1 MSRGDVQMPKSAQ
14 HWRTPPE
21 SNRTNIAGLAM
32 HLNLPQSWLKT
43 EAKEG
48 RIPCLIIGRRTLF
61 NRRAVKEALA
71 ARAATPMILVH
82 HHEIIREL
90 TYICKVAKAEI
101 ERLYAGQPEPNLQ
114 ESHAYILLKQVT
126 EENHNE

>member
-1 MSRGDVQMPKSAQ
+1 MSR
-14 HWRTPPE
+14 
-21 SNRTNIAGLAM
+21 
-32 HLNLPQSWLKT
+32 
-43 EAKEG
+43 
-48 RIPCLIIGRRTLF
+48 
-61 NRRAVKEALA
+61 
-71 ARAATPMILVH
+71 MILVH
-82 HHEIIREL
+82 HHEIITEL